1 MNYSAGFSPMVAM
14 PLPVFLTQLEF
25 FMPQLSPA
33 GVSAV
38 QDIAQRHGFSFD
50 AVQTMLNAV
59 INGNGSMAQF
69 SHFEFGGSGQW
80 MQGGMTMIGD
90 MFNGY
95 LKGRVDSL
103 CAELS
108 RLIANQPDLIRTG
121 SFQSQTQNGNT
132 VYNSFG
138 GGSGDQNSPNSLF
151 VAAPAQANWWG
162 PDLNYPNSSGGQNGM
177 RYAWFSQARR
187 LAIESNGQVIIYD
200 TLDHNIGGVSQQQS
214 GGYSVTFSS
223 QYGYV
228 DLSRLPVISI
238 NGQPPLAPASA
249 PVSSYAP
256 SYNNTTQNTAKN
268 NVQSGFAQASHS
280 ATSSGG
286 HNDVFASLEKL
297 AALQSRGILSE
308 QEYANKKA
316 ELLSRL

>member
-1 MNYSAGFSPMVAM
+1 MA
-14 PLPVFLTQLEF
+14 
-25 FMPQLSPA
+25 QLSPA
-33 GVSAV
+33 GILAV

-50 AVQTMLNAV
+50 AVQSMLNSV

-69 SHFEFGGSGQW
+69 SHYEFGGSGQW

-90 MFNGY
+90 MFNNY
-95 LKGRVDSL
+95 LKGRVDNL

-108 RLIANQPDLIRTG
+108 RLIASQPGLMRSG
-121 SFQSQTQNGNT
+121 SFQSQTQNCNT
-132 VYNSFG
+132 SWNGFG
-138 GGSGDQNSPNSLF
+138 GAPDDVANPNSLF

-162 PDLNYPNSSGGQNGM
+162 PDLKWPNSSGGQNGM

-187 LAIESNGQVIIYD
+187 LAIESNGQVIVYD
-200 TLDHNIGGVSQQQS
+200 TLDHQIGGVSQQQS

-238 NGQPPLAPASA
+238 NGQPPLNPAPQPA
-249 PVSSYAP
+249 PVYAP
-256 SYNNTTQNTAKN
+256 VYSNT
-268 NVQSGFAQASHS
+268 GFAPVNNA
-280 ATSSGG
+280 ANAAGG
-286 HNDVFASLEKL
+286 DNDIFASIEKL

-308 QEYANKKA
+308 QEYAGKKA

>member
-1 MNYSAGFSPMVAM
+1 MSQLSSAGI
-14 PLPVFLTQLEF
+14 Q
-25 FMPQLSPA
+25 
-33 GVSAV
+33 AV
-38 QDIAQRHGFSFD
+38 QDIAQRHGFGFD
-50 AVQTMLNAV
+50 AVHTMLNAV

-69 SHFEFGGSGQW
+69 SHPEFGGSGQW

-90 MFNGY
+90 MFNNY
-95 LKGRVDSL
+95 LKGRVDNL
-103 CAELS
+103 CVELS
-108 RLIANQPDLIRTG
+108 RLIAQQPDLLRTG
-121 SFQSQTQNGNT
+121 SFQSQSQNGNT
-132 VYNSFG
+132 VYNQFG
-138 GGSGDQNSPNSLF
+138 GASSGDAGSNPNSLF

-162 PDLNYPNSSGGQNGM
+162 PDLKWPNSSGGQNGI

-238 NGQPPLAPASA
+238 NGQPPLAPTAPAQTFAPEYGSSNQGGNLAPASNA
-249 PVSSYAP
+249 PLNAGAGS
-256 SYNNTTQNTAKN
+256 
-268 NVQSGFAQASHS
+268 
-280 ATSSGG
+280 
-286 HNDVFASLEKL
+286 DIFASIEKL

-308 QEYANKKA
+308 QEYATKKA

>member
-1 MNYSAGFSPMVAM
+1 MA
-14 PLPVFLTQLEF
+14 
-25 FMPQLSPA
+25 QLSPA
-33 GVSAV
+33 GISAV

-50 AVQTMLNAV
+50 AVQSMLQSV

-69 SHFEFGGSGQW
+69 SHYEFGGGGQW

-90 MFNGY
+90 MFNNY
-95 LKGRVDSL
+95 LKGRVDNL

-108 RLIANQPDLIRTG
+108 RLI
-121 SFQSQTQNGNT
+121 
-132 VYNSFG
+132 YNK
-138 GGSGDQNSPNSLF
+138 DLF
-151 VAAPAQANWWG
+151 VAVAAQPNWWG
-162 PDLNYPNSSGGQNGM
+162 PELNFPNSAGGQNGM

-187 LAIESNGQVIIYD
+187 LVIENNGQVIVYD

-228 DLSRLPVISI
+228 DLSRLPVVSI
-238 NGQPPLAPASA
+238 NGQAPQTPAPVYAPTPVYTPAPAPSFVPSYSNN
-249 PVSSYAP
+249 PVSS
-256 SYNNTTQNTAKN
+256 
-268 NVQSGFAQASHS
+268 SGD
-280 ATSSGG
+280 G
-286 HNDVFASLEKL
+286 DIFASIEKL

-308 QEYANKKA
+308 QEYASKKA

>member
-1 MNYSAGFSPMVAM
+1 MA
-14 PLPVFLTQLEF
+14 
-25 FMPQLSPA
+25 QLSPA
-33 GVSAV
+33 GIQAV

-50 AVQTMLNAV
+50 AVQSMLTSV

-69 SHFEFGGSGQW
+69 SHYEFGGSGQW
-80 MQGGMTMIGD
+80 MSGGMTMIGD
-90 MFNGY
+90 MFNNN
-95 LKGRVDSL
+95 LKGRVDNL
-103 CAELS
+103 CSELA
-108 RLIANQPDLIRTG
+108 RLISNLPDLMRSG

-138 GGSGDQNSPNSLF
+138 GSSGDNTNPNSLF
-151 VAAPAQANWWG
+151 VAEPAQANWWG
-162 PDLNYPNSSGGQNGM
+162 LDLKWPNSAGGQNGM

-228 DLSRLPVISI
+228 DLSRLPVISV
-238 NGQPPLAPASA
+238 NGQPPLAPAQQPA
-249 PVSSYAP
+249 PSYAP
-256 SYNNTTQNTAKN
+256 SYSSNQNQN
-268 NVQSGFAQASHS
+268 SFAPASN
-280 ATSSGG
+280 AMASSGS
-286 HNDVFASLEKL
+286 DTDIFASIEKL

-308 QEYANKKA
+308 QEYASKKA

>member
-1 MNYSAGFSPMVAM
+1 MA
-14 PLPVFLTQLEF
+14 
-25 FMPQLSPA
+25 QLSPI
-33 GVSAV
+33 GISAV

-50 AVQTMLNAV
+50 AVQSMLTSV

-69 SHFEFGGSGQW
+69 SHYEFGGSGQW

-90 MFNGY
+90 MFNNY
-95 LKGRVDSL
+95 LKGRVDNL
-103 CAELS
+103 CSELS
-108 RLIANQPDLIRTG
+108 RLISNQSGLIRSG

-132 VYNSFG
+132 SYNSFG
-138 GGSGDQNSPNSLF
+138 DTSNDGSNPNSLF
-151 VAAPAQANWWG
+151 VAVPAQANWWG
-162 PDLNYPNSSGGQNGM
+162 PDLKYPNSSGGQNGM

-238 NGQPPLAPASA
+238 NGQPPLAPAPPPAPTYATSYSNTDQSAYA
-249 PVSSYAP
+249 PVSNS
-256 SYNNTTQNTAKN
+256 
-268 NVQSGFAQASHS
+268 VM
-280 ATSSGG
+280 SSNRDG
-286 HNDVFASLEKL
+286 DIFASIEKL

-308 QEYANKKA
+308 QEYASKKA

>member
-1 MNYSAGFSPMVAM
+1 MA
-14 PLPVFLTQLEF
+14 
-25 FMPQLSPA
+25 QLSPA
-33 GVSAV
+33 GILAI

-50 AVQTMLNAV
+50 AVQSMLTSV

-69 SHFEFGGSGQW
+69 SHYEFGGSGQW
-80 MQGGMTMIGD
+80 MSGGMTMIGD
-90 MFNGY
+90 MFNNN

-103 CAELS
+103 CSELA
-108 RLIANQPDLIRTG
+108 RLIANQPDLMRSG

-138 GGSGDQNSPNSLF
+138 GASGDNSHPNSLF
-151 VAAPAQANWWG
+151 VAEPAQANWWG
-162 PDLNYPNSSGGQNGM
+162 PDLKWPNSAGGQNGM

-238 NGQPPLAPASA
+238 NGQPPLAPAA
-249 PVSSYAP
+249 HPEPSYAP
-256 SYNNTTQNTAKN
+256 SYSNNNNQN
-268 NVQSGFAQASHS
+268 SFAPAGNS
-280 ATSSGG
+280 TVSSDGST
-286 HNDVFASLEKL
+286 DIFASIEKL

-308 QEYANKKA
+308 QEYASKKA